1 MKKYLL
7 DTNIC
12 VYFLNGKFNIE
23 EKIDDAGFEN
33 CFISEITIAEL
44 KYGVEKST
52 YKERNRKAIELFQQ
66 KFDILPIFPVLD
78 VYAKEKAR
86 LKVKGKIL
94 DDFDLLIGATAIFNN
109 FSMVTKNVSDFIR
122 LESIVIEDWT
132 DNKII

>member
-52 YKERNRKAIELFQQ
+52 YKERNRKAIKLFQQ

-78 VYAKEKAR
+78 IYAKEKAR

-94 DDFDLLIGATAIFNN
+94 DDFDLLIGATVIFNN
-109 FSMVTKNVSDFIR
+109 FSLVTKNVSDFIR